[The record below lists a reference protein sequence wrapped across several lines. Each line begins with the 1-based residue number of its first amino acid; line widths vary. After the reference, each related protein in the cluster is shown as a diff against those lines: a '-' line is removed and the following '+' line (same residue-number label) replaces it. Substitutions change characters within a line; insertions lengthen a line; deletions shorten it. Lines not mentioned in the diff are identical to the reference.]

1 MAALVIAVLPLVAWS
16 GGCSSNVT
24 TPDGGH
30 GGSGATGGAAGAS
43 GTGGG
48 AGTASGGEGGSDSS
62 DGGLQCCPDF
72 SSPSRRC
79 TDDRRQLRVCERGPG
94 CGPSATY
101 SMVMKLMDCPNGC
114 FPSDAATTNDDCPQ

>member
-30 GGSGATGGAAGAS
+30 GGSG

-48 AGTASGGEGGSDSS
+48 AGTASGGEGGT
-62 DGGLQCCPDF
+62 DGGVQCC
-72 SSPSRRC
+72 SGLSPFRRC
-79 TDDRRQLRVCERGPG
+79 TDDRHQLRVCEQGPG
-94 CGPSATY
+94 CSQNAPY
-101 SMVMKLMDCPNGC
+101 SLVMKLMDCPNGC
-114 FPSDAATTNDDCPQ
+114 FPSDAAATTSDDCPQ